1 LNDIDHYIGGDIA
14 VSGTADVNVATAL
27 TASQQRVLRRLLTN
41 PGDYVWHPDY
51 GAGLPAEV
59 GKLADERRIRGL
71 IQSQI
76 FKEAVVLQSPPP
88 IITVTMLVGG
98 VSVRIQYADAQT
110 GQLATLA
117 FDVTR

>member
-1 LNDIDHYIGGDIA
+1 MNDIDHFIGGDIA

-41 PGDYVWHPDY
+41 PGDYPWHPDY

-71 IQSQI
+71 IQAQI
-76 FKEAVVLQSPPP
+76 FKEEVVLQNPPP
-88 IITVTMLVGG
+88 VITVSTIVGG
-98 VSVRIQYADAQT
+98 VAVRIQYADAQT
-110 GQLATLA
+110 GQIAVLA
-117 FDVTR
+117 FDVNR